1 MIFPIWWESHKSPWF
16 QTTNQLGCDNSHCST
31 LKWINKHFLNP
42 SWHYVNNAC
51 NNGLMIL
58 LEPHVLIRVLWI
70 CPGLLGTLPCVVG
83 LISSFYDLS
92 NIFGSYLV
100 NSSGSFL
107 ASPSDMEPPQEWS
120 VLTICP
126 KIWIFQPQLP
136 WRSNGCCQGSLSSA
150 FFGGEWIPPKLS
162 FSIIGQT
169 VYSLEG
175 KSHCFWL
182 KPSGNQI
189 WHWNI
194 HH

>member
-1 MIFPIWWESHKSPWF
+1 M
-16 QTTNQLGCDNSHCST
+16 NQWTFLKPELT
-31 LKWINKHFLNP
+31 LRGQCVQKRAYDPAWT
-42 SWHYVNNAC
+42 
-51 NNGLMIL
+51 
-58 LEPHVLIRVLWI
+58 
-70 CPGLLGTLPCVVG
+70 PGLLGTLPCVVA

-120 VLTICP
+120 FLTICP
-126 KIWIFQPQLP
+126 KIGIFQPQLP

-162 FSIIGQT
+162 SSIIGQT

-182 KPSGNQI
+182 NPTGNQI
-189 WHWNI
+189 WQWNI
-194 HH
+194 STIYTWSSH